1 MNFLPNKSIFAVGL
15 LVSLVAGCDVPAG
28 FGPSAVPDSGAGV
41 GLNEYSQYE
50 LDRARREAELT
61 GAAGGAIVP
70 PNAAGVFP
78 GTGQTAQT
86 NGAVSAGEL
95 TAAGIGPTAA
105 VSSTADPDRL
115 NGVQASPS
123 NAAPVIVNN
132 SGISDEQD
140 FAAVAGRESIESDAA
155 RIAQNRD
162 AYQVVQPT
170 ALPERSA
177 NTGPNIVAYA
187 LSAPNQRGQEW
198 YSRSILSS
206 QNRFQRHCAS
216 YRSPDDAQRDFLA
229 RGGPE
234 RDPRG
239 IDPDGD
245 GFACGWDPAPF
256 RLAVGQ
262 G

>member
-1 MNFLPNKSIFAVGL
+1 MAG
-15 LVSLVAGCDVPAG
+15 LVAGCDTTAG
-28 FGPSAVPDSGAGV
+28 FGPSPVPDSGAGV

-50 LDRARREAELT
+50 LDRARREAALT
-61 GAAGGAIVP
+61 GAAGSTSGSIVP

-78 GTGQTAQT
+78 GPDGSSQPAQT
-86 NGAVSAGEL
+86 NGTVSTGEL
-95 TAAGIGPTAA
+95 SAAGIGPTQTVA
-105 VSSTADPDRL
+105 STGDPNRT

-140 FAAVAGRESIESDAA
+140 FAAVSGRESIESDAA

-162 AYQVVQPT
+162 AYEVVQPT
-170 ALPERSA
+170 ALPERTGD
-177 NTGPNIVAYA
+177 TGPNIVAYA
-187 LSAPNQRGQEW
+187 LNAPNQRGQEW
-198 YSRSILSS
+198 YSRSVFTS

-256 RLAVGQ
+256 RLAG